1 MVTSYGAAVTLAKS
15 VVSVGT
21 NEAPKTTGPA
31 AVADHEQVAMKGVAV
46 EVAIDEQPV
55 MVAPPTLNVTE
66 PATLVVATKGGVV
79 PGNSPAAPLNTT
91 VGVVWA
97 TEAVPTPN
105 ATTLPRAMAPV
116 TTIDIILF
124 ISILLL
130 LR

>member
-1 MVTSYGAAVTLAKS
+1 MKHQRHWQPLSQT
-15 VVSVGT
+15 
-21 NEAPKTTGPA
+21 TTGR
-31 AVADHEQVAMKGVAV
+31 DEGVAV
-46 EVAIDEQPV
+46 EVAIDEQRDGSS
-55 MVAPPTLNVTE
+55 ATLNVTE

-91 VGVVWA
+91 VGVVWGA
-97 TEAVPTPN
+97 EAVPTPN
-105 ATTLPRAMAPV
+105 AYDAAQAMAPV